1 MTDHEALKNQID
13 KIVKKSH
20 KALETARNNFDMCDY
35 DTASSKAYYSVFHIM
50 QAVLLLRGLTF
61 SKHSG
66 VISGFSKEFIK
77 TGIFPEEFSK
87 KIRSLFKDRE
97 ISDYSYSLN
106 IEKEEARQDIE
117 TACEIVRIVEEYLK
131 ENI

>member
-106 IEKEEARQDIE
+106 IEKE
-117 TACEIVRIVEEYLK
+117 
-131 ENI
+131 NI

>member
-1 MTDHEALKNQID
+1 MTDQESFKNQID
-13 KIVKKSH
+13 KIIRKSH
-20 KALETARNNFDMCDY
+20 KALETARNNFDMSDY

-50 QAVLLLRGLTF
+50 QAALLLKDLTY

-87 KIRSLFKDRE
+87 KIRSLFKERE

-106 IEKEEARQDIE
+106 IEKEESGKDIE
-117 TACEIVRIVEEYLK
+117 NACEIVTTVEEYLK
-131 ENI
+131 KNI

>member
-1 MTDHEALKNQID
+1 MTDQEALKNQID
-13 KIVKKSH
+13 KIIKKSH
-20 KALETARNNFDMCDY
+20 RVLETARNNFDMGDY

-50 QAVLLLRGLTF
+50 QAALLFRGLTF

-106 IEKEEARQDIE
+106 IEKEESSQDIE
-117 TACEIVRIVEEYLK
+117 TASEIVRIVEEYLK
-131 ENI
+131 DNI